1 MNIQRVKKGKNCIW
15 TIKKNR
21 NRLSLKKSAKELTFC
36 CHDKVTSSSSARS
49 VDRPK
54 VKLELSAV
62 PLPPLSAT
70 ELPPPPPAIV
80 PLSTLLTVSDPLCDY
95 IHSFILSFL
104 LF

>member
-1 MNIQRVKKGKNCIW
+1 MNEIFKELKKVKIAFG
-15 TIKKNR
+15 
-21 NRLSLKKSAKELTFC
+21 LSKELIETVYLFKKSAKELTFC

-80 PLSTLLTVSDPLCDY
+80 PLSTLLTVSDP
-95 IHSFILSFL
+95 
-104 LF
+104 